1 MSEVLNEKPNAE
13 PVPTLASAGVMLNG
27 HYIPPPEEK
36 DGKVWVR
43 TSALIQADAERL
55 YQIWRDIENA
65 PLWQEQI
72 SQVTRTGEATSH
84 WVMRSGD
91 KTIEW
96 DSEVLADEP
105 GRRIAWRSIGGESDN
120 AGEVIFEAAPGGR
133 GTMVTVL
140 QEFRMGKLAS
150 AWETLVGRNPKQ
162 AVIENLRHF
171 KALAETGEIPR
182 IDGQPHGP
190 RGAIAGMKKSMYG
203 EKITTPPGLNRK
215 VISA

>member
-1 MSEVLNEKPNAE
+1 MSEVLNEKPNVE
-13 PVPTLASAGVMLNG
+13 PVPTLASAGGMLNG

-43 TSALIQADAERL
+43 TSALIQADADRL

-105 GRRIAWRSIGGESDN
+105 GHRIACSSIVES
-120 AGEVIFEAAPGGR
+120 R
-133 GTMVTVL
+133 TT
-140 QEFRMGKLAS
+140 QER
-150 AWETLVGRNPKQ
+150 
-162 AVIENLRHF
+162 
-171 KALAETGEIPR
+171 
-182 IDGQPHGP
+182 
-190 RGAIAGMKKSMYG
+190 
-203 EKITTPPGLNRK
+203 
-215 VISA
+215 

>member
-140 QEFRMGKLAS
+140 QDFRMGKLAS

-203 EKITTPPGLNRK
+203 EKITTPPGLNRR